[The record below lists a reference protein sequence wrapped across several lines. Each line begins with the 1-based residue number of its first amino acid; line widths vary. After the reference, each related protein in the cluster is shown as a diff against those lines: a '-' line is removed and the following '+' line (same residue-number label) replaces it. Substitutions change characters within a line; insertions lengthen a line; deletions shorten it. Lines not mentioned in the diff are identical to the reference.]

1 MKSLY
6 RFWVKPLDFSTKF
19 NYELCGI
26 SIQWIENNTFE
37 KIGHSYILHREK
49 NQEKYLFEF

>member
-6 RFWVKPLDFSTKF
+6 RFWVKPLAFSTKF

-26 SIQWIENNTFE
+26 SILWIENNSFDKNSDTHKFYME
-37 KIGHSYILHREK
+37 KRNRK
-49 NQEKYLFEF
+49 TLFES